1 MCRTQ
6 AVIIVAGRE
15 KVCPVFME
23 IIVSVVILDL
33 VSTNFQGKSSSIFV
47 SLLII
52 FLSIF
57 EVKIE
62 VARDSRVRTRKL
74 WKFLNFHSPILS
86 KVIPLDG
93 IQ

>member
-1 MCRTQ
+1 MCTTQ
-6 AVIIVAGRE
+6 TVIIVAGRE

-23 IIVSVVILDL
+23 IIIVILDL

-62 VARDSRVRTRKL
+62 VARDSRVRTSNRKNCG
-74 WKFLNFHSPILS
+74 NF
-86 KVIPLDG
+86 
-93 IQ
+93 

>member
-1 MCRTQ
+1 MCTTQ

-15 KVCPVFME
+15 KVFME
-23 IIVSVVILDL
+23 IIIVLLDL

-62 VARDSRVRTRKL
+62 VARDSRVRTRNRRNCG
-74 WKFLNFHSPILS
+74 NF
-86 KVIPLDG
+86 
-93 IQ
+93 

>member
-6 AVIIVAGRE
+6 TVIIVAGRE

-23 IIVSVVILDL
+23 IIIVLLDL

-93 IQ
+93 IR

>member
-15 KVCPVFME
+15 KVFME
-23 IIVSVVILDL
+23 IIIVLLDL

-62 VARDSRVRTRKL
+62 VARDSRVRTSNRRNCG
-74 WKFLNFHSPILS
+74 NF
-86 KVIPLDG
+86 
-93 IQ
+93 

>member
-1 MCRTQ
+1 MCTTQ

-23 IIVSVVILDL
+23 IIIVLLDL

-93 IQ
+93 IR

>member
-1 MCRTQ
+1 MCTTQ

-23 IIVSVVILDL
+23 IIIVLLDL

-57 EVKIE
+57 EMKIE
-62 VARDSRVRTRKL
+62 VARDSRVRTCKKL

-93 IQ
+93 IR

>member
-1 MCRTQ
+1 MCTTQ

-23 IIVSVVILDL
+23 IIIVLLDL
-33 VSTNFQGKSSSIFV
+33 VSTNFQGKNSSIFV

-93 IQ
+93 IR

>member
-1 MCRTQ
+1 MCTTQ

-23 IIVSVVILDL
+23 IIIVLLDL

-62 VARDSRVRTRKL
+62 MARDSRVRTRNQRNCG
-74 WKFLNFHSPILS
+74 NF
-86 KVIPLDG
+86 
-93 IQ
+93 

>member
-1 MCRTQ
+1 MCTTQ

-23 IIVSVVILDL
+23 IIIVILDL

-93 IQ
+93 IR

>member
-1 MCRTQ
+1 MCTTQ

-23 IIVSVVILDL
+23 IIIVILDL

-62 VARDSRVRTRKL
+62 VARDRA
-74 WKFLNFHSPILS
+74 FEH
-86 KVIPLDG
+86 VIEETVEIFEFSFPNLE
-93 IQ
+93 

>member
-1 MCRTQ
+1 MCTTN

-23 IIVSVVILDL
+23 IIIVLLDL

-62 VARDSRVRTRKL
+62 VARDSRVRTRNRRKCG
-74 WKFLNFHSPILS
+74 NF
-86 KVIPLDG
+86 
-93 IQ
+93 

>member
-15 KVCPVFME
+15 KVFME
-23 IIVSVVILDL
+23 IIIVLLDL

-62 VARDSRVRTRKL
+62 VARDSRVRTRNRRNCG
-74 WKFLNFHSPILS
+74 NF
-86 KVIPLDG
+86 
-93 IQ
+93 